1 MNEIYSHGEMLK
13 LERWKKSAVQFS
25 IDNFEPNRAV
35 LKTGKEKMSVDELRK
50 KYCSIE
56 QLHAEEENPTKTATK
71 TTTTKEEY
79 TRNHHSLNE
88 WNASELH
95 SQIERHRRERRKKK
109 QYKNVKQQRR
119 RTWNRNYTPP
129 TTYHWLHCN
138 RPIECSE
145 RKTKYH
151 HV

>member
-1 MNEIYSHGEMLK
+1 M
-13 LERWKKSAVQFS
+13 QFS

-88 WNASELH
+88 
-95 SQIERHRRERRKKK
+95 
-109 QYKNVKQQRR
+109 
-119 RTWNRNYTPP
+119 
-129 TTYHWLHCN
+129 
-138 RPIECSE
+138 
-145 RKTKYH
+145 
-151 HV
+151 